1 MKMLRTY
8 LVDDEPLALKRL
20 ERLLQETNRV
30 SIVGQTREPRTALRE
45 VPKLDLDLLF
55 VDIQMPELNGFE
67 LLNALGSYPPV
78 VFVTAFDQFAID
90 AFNLFSV
97 DYLLKPV
104 ETDRLHFTLSKL
116 ERYTDIGYSDERAKV
131 TELLKHY
138 ELPAPAATPLH
149 RIPSR
154 SGGRIRMIDIE
165 SVTHF
170 FAEDKVTF
178 ARNAEGR
185 SFPIDLSLNELENQ
199 LRSSNFYRIH
209 RGALVNLLY
218 VDEVHGWFAGGI
230 VVRLRDQKQTEL
242 AVSRT
247 RAQELK
253 DRLGI

>member
-1 MKMLRTY
+1 MLRTY

-20 ERLLQETNRV
+20 SRLLHETGRI

-67 LLNALGSYPPV
+67 LLKALGSYPPV

-90 AFNLFSV
+90 AFNIFSV
-97 DYLLKPV
+97 DYLMKPV
-104 ETDRLHFTLSKL
+104 EADRLQLTLSKL
-116 ERYTDIGYSDERAKV
+116 ERYTEIGSADERVRVK
-131 TELLKHY
+131 ELLKHF
-138 ELPAPAATPLH
+138 ELTAPESTRLP

-154 SGGRIRMIDIE
+154 RGGRITMIDIE

-178 ARNAEGR
+178 ASNADCR

-199 LRSSNFYRIH
+199 LTASNFYRIH
-209 RGALVNLLY
+209 RGALVNLVY

-230 VVRLRDQKQTEL
+230 VVRLRDRKRTEL
-242 AVSRT
+242 AVSRP
-247 RAQELK
+247 RVPELK
-253 DRLGI
+253 KRLGI